1 MYDFKL
7 LFFST
12 SLREQTWYFWP
23 NKGPRYT
30 KQKKRRQRFMFGK
43 ALSDALYRNWA
54 HSQLHIEQSPYFHW
68 AHGFFTLHIKV
79 TWKFKQWSPATLHF
93 NLLTKRVIWDIRGFR
108 GFCWLTPAG
117 HTVFDSHRRSI
128 TSPSLID
135 DGVRAS
141 QVLQLCGAT
150 FPISGTPMNCGHF
163 SRSLRGPWM
172 LFFSAFGETKS
183 GS

>member
-1 MYDFKL
+1 MLYVWESPQPCTLSKL
-7 LFFST
+7 SPFSA
-12 SLREQTWYFWP
+12 P
-23 NKGPRYT
+23 
-30 KQKKRRQRFMFGK
+30 
-43 ALSDALYRNWA
+43 
-54 HSQLHIEQSPYFHW
+54 HW
-68 AHGFFTLHIKV
+68 AKPIFSLSPWLFTLHIKV

-93 NLLTKRVIWDIRGFR
+93 NLLTKRVIWVRVFR

-135 DGVRAS
+135 DGVRVS
-141 QVLQLCGAT
+141 QVFQLCAAT
-150 FPISGTPMNCGHF
+150 FPISGTPMNCRHF